1 MFKIKIYTIGKTKE
15 RWLEEA
21 LEEYTQRLK
30 ATLSIE
36 WVLAKDDQ
44 KLLELAQKEPLL
56 LCLDP
61 KGVSVTSE
69 EFSRL
74 FYSSLIQGGSRLA
87 FVIGGAEGLPAP
99 LKQKGSR
106 LISLSPLTFT
116 HQLTRLIL
124 LEQIYRALE
133 IQKNSSYHK

>member
-1 MFKIKIYTIGKTKE
+1 M
-15 RWLEEA
+15 
-21 LEEYTQRLK
+21 K

-36 WVLAKDDQ
+36 WVLAKNDE

-74 FYSSLIQGGSRLA
+74 FYTSLVKGGSRLA
-87 FVIGGAEGLPAP
+87 FVIGGAEGLPSA
-99 LKQKGSR
+99 LKRKSSH

-116 HQLTRLIL
+116 HQITRLIL
-124 LEQIYRALE
+124 LEQLYRALE
-133 IQKNSSYHK
+133 IQKGSSYHK

>member
-1 MFKIKIYTIGKTKE
+1 M
-15 RWLEEA
+15 
-21 LEEYTQRLK
+21 K

-36 WVLAKDDQ
+36 WVLVKNEE

-56 LCLDP
+56 LSLDP
-61 KGVSVTSE
+61 QGVSVTSE

-74 FYSSLIQGGSRLA
+74 FYTSLVKGGSRLA
-87 FVIGGAEGLPAP
+87 FVIGGPEGLPP
-99 LKQKGSR
+99 KLKSKGPH

-124 LEQIYRALE
+124 MEQLYRALE
-133 IQKNSSYHK
+133 IQKGSSYHK